1 MQSDKLIHT
10 TDRHQKIW
18 FGEMRPKR
26 AAFISQFK
34 GLTKI
39 KQAPKN
45 TACKISYT
53 KTSVKLCC
61 VTVTAVRLW
70 LYDIE

>member
-39 KQAPKN
+39 KQAPKY

-53 KTSVKLCC
+53 CC